1 MKTLIF
7 KYLLCFLSMTVLVA
21 KAEEKEDA
29 KSTRLIEKSFL
40 VDKSGFL
47 EVMNKY
53 GQVAVHTWNKDS
65 IKVKV
70 EIVGYGKDEDDAEK
84 LTDRVDID
92 FNKTGQYLII
102 ETILDRKSGFFKEL
116 WNNINDYSKT
126 LLSKN
131 KIEINYEIYM
141 PRNHNLEL
149 DNKFGDVYLH
159 ELFGECEV
167 RVTHGNLRANKLN
180 STSKIDVGYGDI
192 RIKELSDGEL
202 VLKSVEGEV
211 LKMGKVNIRSV
222 SSDLRIVEANDITL
236 DSKSDRKLVFEKLN
250 YIKGN
255 TTFSELEIEEL
266 NKSVDMDMSYGSVSF
281 KSIPFSFNKIDIR
294 SKYTDV
300 FFDFY
305 PNSYLKVDITA
316 REESLRLP
324 FENVK
329 TKKEY
334 LDDKQKDVRV
344 TGEIGAKTNYP
355 GYVNINA
362 NGGDISLSLTSLK
375 QSANK

>member
-1 MKTLIF
+1 M
-7 KYLLCFLSMTVLVA
+7 LCFLSLALGVV
-21 KAEEKEDA
+21 KAEEKEDT
-29 KSTRLIEKSFL
+29 KSIRLIEKSFN
-40 VDKSGFL
+40 VEAGGFL
-47 EVMNKY
+47 ELMNKY
-53 GQVAVHTWNKDS
+53 GQVDVHTWNKDS
-65 IKVKV
+65 VKVKV

-84 LTDRVDID
+84 LTDRVNID

-141 PRNHNLEL
+141 PRSFNLEL

-159 ELFGECEV
+159 ELFGKCEV
-167 RVTHGNLRANKLN
+167 RVTHGNLRANKFN
-180 STSKIDVGYGDI
+180 GTTKIDVGYGDI
-192 RIKELSDGEL
+192 RIKELSDGQL
-202 VLKSVEGEV
+202 ILKSVEGEV
-211 LKMGKVNIRSV
+211 LKMGKVDINSV

-236 DSKSDRKLVFEKLN
+236 ESKSDRKLIFEKLN

-255 TTFSELEIEEL
+255 TSFSELEIESL
-266 NKSVDMDMSYGSVSF
+266 NKSADMDMSYGSVSF
-281 KSIPFSFNKIDIR
+281 KSVPFSFNKIDIR

-300 FFDFY
+300 FLDFF

-316 REESLRLP
+316 KDENLRLP

-334 LDDKQKDVRV
+334 LDDKQKEVRV
-344 TGEIGAKTNYP
+344 TGRIGVETNYL
-355 GYVNINA
+355 GYVNIEA
-362 NGGDISLSLTSLK
+362 NGGDISLSLSGVK